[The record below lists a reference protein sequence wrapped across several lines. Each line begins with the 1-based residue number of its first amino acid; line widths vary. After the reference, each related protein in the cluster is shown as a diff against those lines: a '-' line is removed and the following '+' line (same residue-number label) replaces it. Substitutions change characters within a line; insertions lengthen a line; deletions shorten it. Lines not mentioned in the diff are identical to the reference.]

1 MPFDIG
7 PIDGGGRGARRLL
20 ALATYLETVA
30 DDDYDQRAWRRRRED
45 GAWVMCALGHGVSAL
60 PDLIG
65 LRWRNADSTD
75 VVRLDGSGLT
85 EDAITLAAE
94 AFELGLDEA
103 AMLFGIGT
111 RAKAFCGLG
120 DGVRGDP
127 RAVAAAIRKLALAR
141 IAVPG

>member
-1 MPFDIG
+1 
-7 PIDGGGRGARRLL
+7 
-20 ALATYLETVA
+20 
-30 DDDYDQRAWRRRRED
+30 QRAWRRRRED
-45 GAWVMCALGHGVSAL
+45 GAWVMCALGHGVTAL

-65 LRWRNADSTD
+65 LRWRTADSTS

-111 RAKAFCGLG
+111 RARAFCGAG
-120 DGVRGDP
+120 DDARGNP
-127 RAVAAAIRKLALAR
+127 RAVAAAIRRLASMRLSAL
-141 IAVPG
+141 